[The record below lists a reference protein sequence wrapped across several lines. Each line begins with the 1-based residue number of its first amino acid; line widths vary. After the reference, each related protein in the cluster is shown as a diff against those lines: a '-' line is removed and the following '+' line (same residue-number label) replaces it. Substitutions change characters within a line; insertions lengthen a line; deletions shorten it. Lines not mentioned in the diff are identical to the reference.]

1 MHPHGFEELMSSHE
15 RRPAF
20 GRDSIW
26 LASADVVAV
35 LLAFVGQLI
44 LARALISESYGLFV
58 IAIDLFATLFLLLDL
73 GLPTLLARDGPRQ
86 PSAIWS
92 GMMHIY
98 RLQGFVVLIVA
109 PVLVLIVLLQTKHDT
124 LMLLG
129 AFVALVHIASYAPRT
144 ALRAAGDARY
154 ESMTKVIE
162 RLATTVGY
170 AVLFYSASTDAIA
183 YATAFLFG
191 AILGLLLA
199 LIGAYRVCSKSN
211 EKRSFSELGSD
222 WVSKKSILLAALP
235 FAVTLGVL
243 PYVIR
248 IEKFILAKRLGFDE
262 VALFH
267 VGQLAWL
274 AGLLVPQAMRAA
286 LLPVLGASRN
296 EKLLFNQHLNRVEA
310 ICFAL
315 APIGMVAGA
324 IVVWVLLPLGF
335 PSEYFDGSLGASATD
350 VFMILLAGWAFT
362 VLSVPSY
369 TALQAGERPWLFTLL
384 ILVVVLSSTVFG
396 VAFIHWGAQ
405 RSVGFAIEMAAY
417 ASVAS
422 SLVMLLLGIVL
433 SRRVKEFK
441 HRGRQ
446 WFATLV
452 VVFVVSVALSEQ
464 SYWFLLGL
472 GLFTL
477 LPQGFEAV
485 RTTVEKPTMMTSIEA
500 E

>member
-1 MHPHGFEELMSSHE
+1 
-15 RRPAF
+15 
-20 GRDSIW
+20 
-26 LASADVVAV
+26 
-35 LLAFVGQLI
+35 
-44 LARALISESYGLFV
+44 
-58 IAIDLFATLFLLLDL
+58 
-73 GLPTLLARDGPRQ
+73 
-86 PSAIWS
+86 
-92 GMMHIY
+92 
-98 RLQGFVVLIVA
+98 
-109 PVLVLIVLLQTKHDT
+109 
-124 LMLLG
+124 
-129 AFVALVHIASYAPRT
+129 
-144 ALRAAGDARY
+144 
-154 ESMTKVIE
+154 
-162 RLATTVGY
+162 
-170 AVLFYSASTDAIA
+170 
-183 YATAFLFG
+183 
-191 AILGLLLA
+191 
-199 LIGAYRVCSKSN
+199 
-211 EKRSFSELGSD
+211 
-222 WVSKKSILLAALP
+222 
-235 FAVTLGVL
+235 
-243 PYVIR
+243 
-248 IEKFILAKRLGFDE
+248 
-262 VALFH
+262 
-267 VGQLAWL
+267 
-274 AGLLVPQAMRAA
+274 
-286 LLPVLGASRN
+286 
-296 EKLLFNQHLNRVEA
+296 
-310 ICFAL
+310 
-315 APIGMVAGA
+315 MVAGA

-452 VVFVVSVALSEQ
+452 VVFVVSVALSKQ